1 LPNAYQVFLKAAL
14 QLLDSIPQIHT
25 DFQDYN
31 TLTLPQIVSRTPTQ
45 TEEVAQT
52 PHRNENFNPR
62 SQAHMILQ
70 A

>member
-1 LPNAYQVFLKAAL
+1 MPNTYQVFLKAAL
-14 QLLDSIPQIHT
+14 QLLDSSPQIHT

-45 TEEVAQT
+45 TEKVAQT
-52 PHRNENFNPR
+52 PHKIENNNPQ
-62 SQAHMILQ
+62 SQAYMILQ

>member
-1 LPNAYQVFLKAAL
+1 MPKAYKVFLKAAL
-14 QLLDSIPQIHT
+14 QLLDLTPQIHT
-25 DFQDYN
+25 DFEDYN
-31 TLTLPQIVSRTPTQ
+31 TLTLPQIISRTPTQ

-52 PHRNENFNPR
+52 PHRNENYNPR